1 MKQTMIKVLWVDDD
15 PTLRVELP
23 REAYGLGLHLEGY
36 EYWEEAERALLANFD
51 DYDAIILDA
60 KCKLKKDDDPRA
72 QRFLSN
78 ALGRLESIFAKNNR
92 TIQWYVLSMGGAE
105 VGDISDDIPIIR
117 KEWDGD
123 WENDKRNPD
132 HRPFYLKTMD
142 EKQALFSRIKEQYI
156 RSDRTQI
163 KTILYPDVFR
173 AIDACKLDSDVSKLL
188 VDLLMPIHFPSS
200 EGVSEKHLT
209 YAIRKIIDCTFRAMI
224 EEWHLLPP
232 ELIQNQKINLSYTS
246 KILSGLDVK
255 DKSGNIII
263 KAKGNIMDNIT
274 GFYIKNMVDNVGN
287 YVHSKNGEEISLTKN
302 LSEHFEK
309 VANTTYLIR
318 SYALQICD
326 FLMQLEGIVQNN
338 PNKDENAKKWK
349 VS

>member
-1 MKQTMIKVLWVDDD
+1 
-15 PTLRVELP
+15 
-23 REAYGLGLHLEGY
+23 
-36 EYWEEAERALLANFD
+36 
-51 DYDAIILDA
+51 
-60 KCKLKKDDDPRA
+60 
-72 QRFLSN
+72 
-78 ALGRLESIFAKNNR
+78 
-92 TIQWYVLSMGGAE
+92 
-105 VGDISDDIPIIR
+105 
-117 KEWDGD
+117 
-123 WENDKRNPD
+123 
-132 HRPFYLKTMD
+132 
-142 EKQALFSRIKEQYI
+142 
-156 RSDRTQI
+156 
-163 KTILYPDVFR
+163 
-173 AIDACKLDSDVSKLL
+173 
-188 VDLLMPIHFPSS
+188 
-200 EGVSEKHLT
+200 
-209 YAIRKIIDCTFRAMI
+209 MI

>member
-1 MKQTMIKVLWVDDD
+1 MEQTMIKVLWVDDD
-15 PTLRVELP
+15 PALLKELP
-23 REAYGLGLHLEGY
+23 REAHGFGLYLEGH
-36 EYWEEAERALLANFD
+36 ECWEEAERALLANFY

-60 KCKLKKDDDPRA
+60 KCKFKKDDDPRA
-72 QRFLSN
+72 PRFLTN
-78 ALGRLESIFAKNNR
+78 ALNRLADIGARNKR
-92 TIQWYVLSMGGAE
+92 TIQWYVLSMGGGE
-105 VGDISDDIPIIR
+105 VGDISENIPDSR

-123 WENDKRNPD
+123 WENDERNPE
-132 HRPFYLKTMD
+132 HRPYYLKNID
-142 EKQALFSRIKEQYI
+142 DKQALFSRIKEQYNP
-156 RSDRTQI
+156 SDRTQI

-188 VDLLMPIHFPSS
+188 VDLLMPIHFPCS
-200 EGVSEKHLT
+200 EGVNEKHLT

-224 EEWHLLPP
+224 EEWHLMPS
-232 ELIQNQKINLSYTS
+232 ELIQKKQVKLSPSSHCLLGNDVWINNNLIMEEGMPIT
-246 KILSGLDVK
+246 
-255 DKSGNIII
+255 DK
-263 KAKGNIMDNIT
+263 IT
-274 GFYIKNMVDNVGN
+274 GLNIKNMIDVVGN
-287 YVHSKNGEEISLTKN
+287 YVHSKNEEDLSLTKN

>member
-60 KCKLKKDDDPRA
+60 KCKFKKDDDPRA
-72 QRFLSN
+72 QRFLTN
-78 ALGRLESIFAKNNR
+78 ALDRLASIFAKNNR

-105 VGDISDDIPIIR
+105 VGDITDSIPISR
-117 KEWDGD
+117 KVWDGD
-123 WENDKRNPD
+123 WENDRLNSG
-132 HRPFYLKTMD
+132 HRPYYLKTME
-142 EKQALFSRIKEQYI
+142 EKQALFSRIKEQYNP
-156 RSDRTQI
+156 SDRTQI

-173 AIDACKLDSDVSKLL
+173 AIDACKLDSDVSRLL
-188 VDLLMPIHFPSS
+188 VDLLMPIHFPCS
-200 EGVSEKHLT
+200 EGVNEKHLT

-246 KILSGLDVK
+246 KFLSGLDVK
-255 DKSGNIII
+255 DKYGIIII
-263 KAKGNIMDNIT
+263 KAKGNIMDKIT
-274 GFYIKNMVDNVGN
+274 GLNIKDMIDVVGN
-287 YVHSKNGEEISLTKN
+287 YVHSKNEEDLSLTKN